1 MFLYWAKLL
10 IILSLT
16 KGLAIDIVKAFLGA
30 EFEGDRH
37 SRRINKITEI
47 EKKYSK

>member
-1 MFLYWAKLL
+1 MGERVVG
-10 IILSLT
+10 T
-16 KGLAIDIVKAFLGA
+16 GLAIDIVKTFLNA

-37 SRRINKITEI
+37 QRRINKITEI